1 MSLNILWYITPF
13 LYSSYLIT
21 SDILL
26 IISCTR
32 DRISY
37 ILSIYFIGLLLEIA
51 IGVITISTYYL
62 RKNNNAIYA
71 SIIINLYA
79 IIMHGLILYL
89 SYSNACNIIYI
100 IISFAIIGDISS
112 IVLYSNCII
121 TLMRED
127 RSSITNIL

>member
-13 LYSSYLIT
+13 LYCSYLIT

-26 IISCTR
+26 IISCTT

-37 ILSIYFIGLLLEIA
+37 ISSIYFIGLLFEIA

-89 SYSNACNIIYI
+89 SYHEACNIIYI